1 MQIERGQVW
10 VEKVIPMDG
19 GEPWDRLHFV
29 VNVQEHWLAQ
39 CKRTL
44 VSSVTKDDGTIQT
57 HPEDF
62 KEFVYTGWSVDVTAP
77 CIEQRSLEELEAI
90 ASGTYSPV
98 DQETLDTLYETIR
111 GQLASL
117 DAVRKVGG
125 FKRYRLMQESI
136 KELVSVFCAAGGDP
150 GLAKKLQ
157 AECWIKCR

>member
-1 MQIERGQVW
+1 M
-10 VEKVIPMDG
+10 EKVIPMDG

-29 VNVQEHWLAQ
+29 VNLRDYWLAHSN
-39 CKRTL
+39 RTL
-44 VSSVTKDDGTIQT
+44 VSSLTRDDGTIQT
-57 HPEDF
+57 HLEDF
-62 KEFVYTGWSVDVTAP
+62 KFVYTGWNVDVTLP
-77 CIEQRSLEELEAI
+77 CIEQRSLDEIEAI

-98 DQETLDTLYETIR
+98 DQETLYGLYETIR

-150 GLAKKLQ
+150 SLAKKLQ
-157 AECWIKCR
+157 TECWIKCR